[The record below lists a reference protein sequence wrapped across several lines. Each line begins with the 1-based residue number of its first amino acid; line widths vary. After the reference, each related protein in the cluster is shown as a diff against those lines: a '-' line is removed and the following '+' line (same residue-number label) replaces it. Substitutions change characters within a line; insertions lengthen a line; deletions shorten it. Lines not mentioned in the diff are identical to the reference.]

1 MISLCI
7 SGVKGLVMDA
17 NGSAMANVSLVVV
30 GREFVPFRSWAS
42 GQYFRILRP
51 GTYQIQ
57 VLFDFTLFSGMEFPT
72 LTNWTSSFHSKG

>member
-1 MISLCI
+1 
-7 SGVKGLVMDA
+7 MDA
-17 NGSAMANVSLVVV
+17 NGSAMVNVSLVIV

-57 VLFDFTLFSGMEFPT
+57 VLFDFTLFSRMEFPT
-72 LTNWTSSFHSKG
+72 HINWTSSFPF

>member
-1 MISLCI
+1 MIILCI

-17 NGSAMANVSLVVV
+17 NGSAMANVSLVIV
-30 GREFVPFRSWAS
+30 GRELVPFRSWAS

-57 VLFDFTLFSGMEFPT
+57 V
-72 LTNWTSSFHSKG
+72 